1 MIKSTINFLVVMYN
15 TNAPIDLLK
24 AIILKSLLL
33 AFQKAAHKATPHLKH
48 STRTARRH
56 GNGSVS
62 LRC

>member
-1 MIKSTINFLVVMYN
+1 MINSTINFLVMYN

-48 STRTARRH
+48 STRPRAATAMA
-56 GNGSVS
+56 
-62 LRC
+62 L